1 MYNSVNISEKVAPD
15 FVDLIQNDEERVLY
29 CRVELTDFE
38 KVDQENRKFGGCPP
52 GRNPLTFSVNLRKL

>member
-1 MYNSVNISEKVAPD
+1 M
-15 FVDLIQNDEERVLY
+15 QNDEERVLY

-52 GRNPLTFSVNLRKL
+52 GGNPLTFSVNIRKL